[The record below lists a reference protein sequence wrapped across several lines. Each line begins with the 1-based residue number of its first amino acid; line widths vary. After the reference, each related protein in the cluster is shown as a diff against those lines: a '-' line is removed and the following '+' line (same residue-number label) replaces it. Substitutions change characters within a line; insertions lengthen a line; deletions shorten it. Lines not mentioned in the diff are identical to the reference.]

1 MELCGEFKHNVD
13 AKNRLFV
20 PAKHREILGD
30 SIMVVRDTD
39 NKCLLVYSEANFEE
53 YKQKVLSKVP
63 ASKRRDVNRFFFRN
77 SLSANYD
84 SQGRVLLTQ
93 ELCDYAEL
101 ARGTAVIVGCGDYAE
116 IWNEDN
122 YNKKI
127 EEEDATSISELIGM
141 YDI

>member
-20 PAKHREILGD
+20 PAKHREILGE
-30 SIMVVRDTD
+30 SIMIVRDTD
-39 NKCLLVYSEANFEE
+39 NKCLLVYSEEKFEE
-53 YKQKVLSKVP
+53 YKEKVLNKVP
-63 ASKRRDVNRFFFRN
+63 SSKRRDVNRFFFRN
-77 SLSANYD
+77 SLSASYD

-116 IWNEDN
+116 IWNEEN

-127 EEEDATSISELIGM
+127 DDEDAASISELIGM

>member
-20 PAKHREILGD
+20 PAKHREILGE
-30 SIMVVRDTD
+30 SIMIVRDTD
-39 NKCLLVYSEANFEE
+39 NKCLLVYSEEKFEE
-53 YKQKVLSKVP
+53 YKEKVLNKVP
-63 ASKRRDVNRFFFRN
+63 SSKRRDVNRFFFRN
-77 SLSANYD
+77 SLSASYD

-101 ARGTAVIVGCGDYAE
+101 SRGTAVIVGCGDYAE
-116 IWNEDN
+116 IWNEEN

-127 EEEDATSISELIGM
+127 DSEDAASISELIGM

>member
-1 MELCGEFKHNVD
+1 MELCGEFKHSVD

-20 PAKHREILGD
+20 PAKHREILGE
-30 SIMVVRDTD
+30 SIMIVRDTD
-39 NKCLLVYSEANFEE
+39 NKCLLVYSEEKFEE
-53 YKQKVLSKVP
+53 YKEKVLNKVP
-63 ASKRRDVNRFFFRN
+63 SSKRRDVNRFFFRN
-77 SLSANYD
+77 SLSASYD

-116 IWNEDN
+116 IWNEEN

-127 EEEDATSISELIGM
+127 DDEDAASISELIGM

>member
-39 NKCLLVYSEANFEE
+39 NKCLLVYSETNFEE

>member
-1 MELCGEFKHNVD
+1 M
-13 AKNRLFV
+13 
-20 PAKHREILGD
+20 
-30 SIMVVRDTD
+30 
-39 NKCLLVYSEANFEE
+39 
-53 YKQKVLSKVP
+53 
-63 ASKRRDVNRFFFRN
+63 NRFFFRN
-77 SLSANYD
+77 SLSASYD

-116 IWNEDN
+116 IWNEEN

-127 EEEDATSISELIGM
+127 DSEDAASISELIGM